1 MKATPLIIC
10 FCYILFQSC
19 ANMLAPAGGP
29 KDETP
34 PQVRSSIPLNNQL
47 NYTDNQIIILF
58 DEYFTVEKLSD
69 ELIVSPALKHKP
81 EHTIKGKKL
90 TLTWTD
96 TLKENT
102 TYTFFFG
109 SSIKDVNEGNLLENL
124 SITFSTGKDIDS
136 ATYNGQVSRVYGEE
150 EFDPLFVFLT
160 NKQLDSQ
167 TFFPVI
173 PLYQTKATK
182 GGNFRFQGLK
192 EGNYFIYFLEDK
204 NKNLKADPNEWV
216 GYDTIPILISYPE
229 PMDSILQIDT
239 TLQAETPDSSK
250 QITTGIDSL
259 VSKKAP
265 VFTVFPYNVPQKRM
279 INNVQFLSPN
289 HLQIVPQK
297 NCILSDVS
305 VAEIIDN
312 DKFYNSYITY
322 NKDSINV
329 YYKDKKDRQLLIY
342 NNNQLITITDTLKAT
357 GKRLALTQEQLERKN
372 DSFVDFFFNY
382 PIQFVDSL
390 KMVFKQDSITLPVS
404 FLLKDQILRVFTPL
418 VTEEKLTLQFL
429 DSALHYGDTLFSKK
443 YPAITLKKAIDLTT
457 LSSYEFTLNKKGPA
471 FKETPLIFIMESD
484 KKRIVKL
491 LSPDTNRVKIKELE
505 EGSYSVQIIADY
517 DGNGV
522 WSAGI
527 IDILSQPEAI
537 KKLPN
542 KLEIKAGW
550 DGEMTI
556 DL

>member
-1 MKATPLIIC
+1 MRITPFIIV
-10 FCYILFQSC
+10 FCYVLFQSC
-19 ANMLAPAGGP
+19 ANMIAPAGGP

-34 PQVRSSIPLNNQL
+34 PQVRSSTPLNNQL
-47 NYTDNQIIILF
+47 NYTDNQIIFTF
-58 DEYFTVEKLSD
+58 DEYFTVEKLAD

-124 SITFSTGKDIDS
+124 SITFSTGNDIDS
-136 ATYNGQVSRVYGEE
+136 ATYNSQVSRAYGEE
-150 EFDPLFVFLT
+150 EFDPLFVFLS
-160 NKQLDSQ
+160 NKPLDSH
-167 TFFPVI
+167 TFFPVV

-204 NKNLKADPNEWV
+204 NKNLKADPNEWI
-216 GYDTIPILISYPE
+216 GYDTVPIHISYPE
-229 PMDSILQIDT
+229 PVDSILQIDT
-239 TLQAETPDSSK
+239 TLQAETPDSSNL
-250 QITTGIDSL
+250 ITTGIDSL
-259 VSKKAP
+259 LSKKLP
-265 VFTVFPYNVPQKRM
+265 VFTVFPYLVSQKRF
-279 INNVQFLSPN
+279 INNAQFLSPN

-297 NCILSDVS
+297 NCILTDVS
-305 VAEIIDN
+305 VAEVIDN
-312 DKFYNSYITY
+312 DTIYSNYVTY

-329 YYKDKKDRQLLIY
+329 YYNSKKDRQLLIY
-342 NNNQLITITDTLKAT
+342 NNNQLIAITDTLKAT
-357 GKRLALTQEQLERKN
+357 GKRLILTQEQLERRN

-382 PIQFVDSL
+382 PIQFADSQ
-390 KMVFKQDSITLPVS
+390 KMVFKQDSIFLPVS
-404 FLLKDQILRVFTPL
+404 ILLKDQVLRVYTPL
-418 VTEEKLTLQFL
+418 VTEEKLSLEFL

-443 YPAITLKKAIDLTT
+443 YPPITIKKTLDLTT
-457 LSSYEFTLNKKGPA
+457 LSSYEFTLNKKETT
-471 FKETPLIFIMESD
+471 FKETPLIFIIESD

-491 LSPDTNRVKIKELE
+491 LSSDTNKVKINELE
-505 EGSYSVQIIADY
+505 EGSYSVQIIADL

-522 WSAGI
+522 WSSGI

-537 KKLPN
+537 KKMPT

>member
-1 MKATPLIIC
+1 MRITPFIIV
-10 FCYILFQSC
+10 FCYVLFQSC
-19 ANMLAPAGGP
+19 ANMIAPAGGP

-34 PQVRSSIPLNNQL
+34 PQVRSSTPLNNQL
-47 NYTDNQIIILF
+47 NYTDNQIIFTF
-58 DEYFTVEKLSD
+58 DEYFTVEKLAD

-124 SITFSTGKDIDS
+124 SITFSTGNDIDS
-136 ATYNGQVSRVYGEE
+136 ATYNSQVSRAYGEE
-150 EFDPLFVFLT
+150 EFDPLFVFLS
-160 NKQLDSQ
+160 NKPLDSHA
-167 TFFPVI
+167 FFPVV

-204 NKNLKADPNEWV
+204 NKNLKADPNEWI
-216 GYDTIPILISYPE
+216 GYDTVPIHISYPE
-229 PMDSILQIDT
+229 PVDSILQIDT
-239 TLQAETPDSSK
+239 TLQAETPDSSNL
-250 QITTGIDSL
+250 ITTGIDSL
-259 VSKKAP
+259 LSKKLP
-265 VFTVFPYNVPQKRM
+265 VFTVFPYLVSQKRF
-279 INNVQFLSPN
+279 INNAQFLSPN

-297 NCILSDVS
+297 NCILTDVS
-305 VAEIIDN
+305 VAEVIDN
-312 DKFYNSYITY
+312 DTIYSNYVTY

-329 YYKDKKDRQLLIY
+329 YYNSKKDRQLLIY
-342 NNNQLITITDTLKAT
+342 NNNQLIAITDTLKAT
-357 GKRLALTQEQLERKN
+357 GKRLILTQEQLERRN

-382 PIQFVDSL
+382 PIQFADSQ
-390 KMVFKQDSITLPVS
+390 KMVFKQDSIFLPVS
-404 FLLKDQILRVFTPL
+404 ILLKDQVLRVYTPL
-418 VTEEKLTLQFL
+418 VTEEKLSLEFL

-443 YPAITLKKAIDLTT
+443 YPPITIKKTLDLTT
-457 LSSYEFTLNKKGPA
+457 LSSYEFTLNKKETT
-471 FKETPLIFIMESD
+471 FKETPLIFIIESD

-491 LSPDTNRVKIKELE
+491 LSSDTNKVKINELE
-505 EGSYSVQIIADY
+505 EGSYSVQIIADL

-522 WSAGI
+522 WSSGI

-537 KKLPN
+537 KKMPT